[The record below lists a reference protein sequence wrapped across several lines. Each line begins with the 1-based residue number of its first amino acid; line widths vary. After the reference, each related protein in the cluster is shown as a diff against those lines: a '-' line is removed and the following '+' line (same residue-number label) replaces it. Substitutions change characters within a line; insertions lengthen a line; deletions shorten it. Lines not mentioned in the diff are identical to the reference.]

1 MSDTKEVIDI
11 QLNDDSDMKISFNE
25 LPSSNLGVGAE
36 LLMNEK
42 KMSKGGDD
50 ISKEINISELN
61 ELEDELNNL
70 SDSIGDTKFV

>member
-25 LPSSNLGVGAE
+25 LPSSNLGDGAE

-42 KMSKGGDD
+42 KMTKDGDD
-50 ISKEINISELN
+50 ISKENNIRKLN
-61 ELEDELNNL
+61 E
-70 SDSIGDTKFV
+70 

>member
-42 KMSKGGDD
+42 DVKRRR
-50 ISKEINISELN
+50 
-61 ELEDELNNL
+61 
-70 SDSIGDTKFV
+70 